1 MLCQLFFG
9 MTILILSLEHLN
21 LRGSRLAI
29 ASVMLYHLASAG
41 PASLT
46 SSLHCPLSAFHSQ
59 MSNVLSGG
67 QMLSVPRAVLLD
79 VWSADWSSPA
89 NCCWPIVKQKMNA

>member
-21 LRGSRLAI
+21 LRGSRLAV

-41 PASLT
+41 PASRT
-46 SSLHCPLSAFHSQ
+46 SSLHRPVCFSLPDEQ
-59 MSNVLSGG
+59 
-67 QMLSVPRAVLLD
+67 RAL
-79 VWSADWSSPA
+79 WWT
-89 NCCWPIVKQKMNA
+89 NALWA